1 MESKFEVPRYCREA
15 EDCRRNAEQARNPID
30 RAAWLRLAE
39 DWMKLARG
47 AELNCAL
54 QAMRERSGKVTRH

>member
-1 MESKFEVPRYCREA
+1 MELKFEVPRYCREA
-15 EDCRRNAEQARNPID
+15 EDCRRHAEQARNPID

-39 DWMKLARG
+39 DWTKLARG

-54 QAMRERSGKVTRH
+54 QEMRERSGKVTRH